1 MYSLVAAC
9 KQVSVKLSLRKMK
22 REKCAE
28 SILDAWIEEII
39 PFLPETKDH
48 QNNFFSNCQA
58 KGMISGQFLLKK
70 Y

>member
-1 MYSLVAAC
+1 
-9 KQVSVKLSLRKMK
+9 MK